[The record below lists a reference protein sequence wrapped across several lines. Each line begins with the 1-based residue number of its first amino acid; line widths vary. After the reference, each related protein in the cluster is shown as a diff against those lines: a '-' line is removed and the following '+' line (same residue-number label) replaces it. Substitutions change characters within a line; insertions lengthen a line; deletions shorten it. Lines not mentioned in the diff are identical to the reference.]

1 MPSATRKIREI
12 ERILQDHMDLFGY
25 ELIDMPIIEKADI
38 FLTRAGHNI
47 IERLFTFDRGGQVL
61 ALRPEFTAAAAHRYA
76 QEAYQKPVRWQVSG
90 SIFEDE
96 PSDYSLQYQK
106 HTIGAE
112 FIGQN
117 GAAADAEIIG
127 MAVQGARKIGIGDF
141 NLLIGHVGLQLH
153 LLSHFQLDSRT
164 SHLLLSQRERLK
176 IEGKQ
181 ATIDTI
187 QNMLRLDDSAKSDE
201 TNLGESEQTQYMLDV
216 LLDSTRY
223 GTTMGGRS
231 RHDIAQRLLQKR
243 ERTLEQSQIVG
254 ALDFLTEWGQ
264 IRGSV
269 EDVLSEVKQFVA
281 DEDEI
286 GQNLLEK
293 WQQSLEL
300 LAVYDIPQENI
311 ILQPDVTKNWDY
323 YTGMVFGIRADDSYI
338 ASGGRYD
345 GLTKLLGS
353 NENVPAVGFVY
364 YTEPLLD
371 VLSEMTEP
379 SELITLS
386 NANMSELEALR
397 WANTLRSAEISIL
410 IVENTEADITGNSE
424 TLIFDN
430 QSYARDT
437 LETLIQEIKA
447 DRQ

>member
-1 MPSATRKIREI
+1 MPSATRKIRKI
-12 ERILQDHMDLFGY
+12 ERILQEHMDLFCY

-47 IERLFTFDRGGQVL
+47 IERLFTFDRGGHVL

-76 QEAYQKPVRWQVSG
+76 QENYQKPVRWQVSG

-112 FIGQN
+112 LIGQN
-117 GAAADAEIIG
+117 GASADAEIIG
-127 MAVQGARKIGIGDF
+127 MAVQGARKIGIDDF
-141 NLLIGHVGLQLH
+141 KLIIGHVGLQLH

-176 IEGKQ
+176 TDGKQ
-181 ATIDTI
+181 ATLDTI
-187 QNMLRLDDSAKSDE
+187 QDALKLDDSAKSDE

-243 ERTLEQSQIVG
+243 ERTLEQSQIIG
-254 ALDFLTEWGQ
+254 ALDFLEKWGQ

-269 EDVLSEVKQFVA
+269 EDVLSEVKRFIG
-281 DEDEI
+281 DDDEI

-293 WQQSLEL
+293 WQKSLAL
-300 LAVYDIPQENI
+300 LDVYDIPQENI

-323 YTGMVFGIRADDSYI
+323 YTGMVFGIRSNDSYI

-353 NENVPAVGFVY
+353 DENVPAVGFAY

-371 VLSEMTEP
+371 ILP
-379 SELITLS
+379 KIDDKFKPITLS
-386 NANMSELEALR
+386 KVNMSELEALT
-397 WANTLRSAEISIL
+397 WANALRSTGISVL
-410 IVENTEADITGNSE
+410 IVDNSDADIRSNSE
-424 TLIFDN
+424 MLIFDN
-430 QSYARDT
+430 QSYSQDT
-437 LETLIQEIKA
+437 LETLIQKIKA
-447 DRQ
+447 DRR